1 MNEQPGTAR
10 PARASRCAVYTRKSS
25 EEGLDM
31 AFNSLDAQREA
42 GRDFIKS
49 QRGQGWTAVS
59 THYDDGGYSGGTT
72 ERPGLQKLLA
82 DIKAGRIDV
91 VVVYKVDRLSRSL
104 ADFARL
110 MQFFDEHGVSFV
122 SVTQQFNTTTSM
134 GRLTLNM
141 LLSFAQF
148 EREVAGERIR
158 DKIAATKRKGVWVC
172 GQPPLGYRLL
182 REGDP
187 DFKPGDRTLRIVE
200 PEAALIRAIF
210 KGYLE
215 LGSPI
220 KLAERLN
227 RQGHRTRR
235 WTSSTGKAHGGNP
248 MTPQYLYGVL
258 TNPVYIGRITHK
270 RRRQCA
276 PSGERRSNP
285 ASRRR
290 EHAEQ
295 PGDVWP
301 GLHKPIIDQVTWD
314 RVQAL
319 MGGIQRAQR
328 QQWTH
333 THLLKGKLRTFEGAV
348 MSPSSVQRPSTKR
361 QDQTASDQKRIIYYY
376 VSQKAIKQGYKHCPI
391 KTVNAGHLD
400 DVVRGL
406 VLDHLHGTL
415 EVDIRAFEPSVRD
428 RHIRD
433 IITDVVL
440 APDSLTLALDR
451 QKLADMPAIITKR
464 VGSKGDAPR
473 NAPAPTAIP
482 TCAFKPKVDDH
493 DGVIRMTVR
502 LQIKRLDG
510 RRFLLGPDGQDLLTT
525 ITAEGRPIPRE
536 HIVHAIGLA
545 YAWRDE
551 LLRTGGRIVDLA
563 HQYGLADGRVHRLL
577 TLTQLKPELLRRA
590 LKGELPATVT
600 LDGLIAT
607 SANLDWELQAVD
619 YSPA

>member
-1 MNEQPGTAR
+1 MTDHQR
-10 PARASRCAVYTRKSS
+10 PAAPTRTSRCAVYTRKSS

-42 GRDFIKS
+42 GRDYIKS

-59 THYDDGGYSGGTT
+59 TAYDDGGYSGGTT

-110 MQFFDEHGVSFV
+110 MQFFDEHAVSFV

-172 GQPPLGYRLL
+172 GQPPLGYRLPL
-182 REGDP
+182 EGDP
-187 DFKPGDRTLRIVE
+187 DFAPGDRTLRIVE
-200 PEAALIRAIF
+200 PEAVLIRAIF

-227 RQGHRTRR
+227 RQGQRTRR
-235 WTSSTGKAHGGNP
+235 WTSSKGRTHGGNP
-248 MTPQYLYGVL
+248 ITPQYLYGVL

-276 PSGERRSNP
+276 PSGESRSNP

-314 RVQAL
+314 RVQAM
-319 MGGIQRAQR
+319 MGGIQRTQR
-328 QQWTH
+328 EQWTH

-348 MSPSSVQRPSTKR
+348 MSPSSVQRTSTKR
-361 QDQTASDQKRIIYYY
+361 QEQTVSDQKRIIYYY

-391 KTVNAGHLD
+391 KTINAGHLD
-400 DVVRGL
+400 DLVRGL
-406 VLDHLHGTL
+406 VLDHLNGTL
-415 EVDIRAFEPSVRD
+415 GVDLRAAEPSARD
-428 RHIRD
+428 HHIRD
-433 IITDVVL
+433 AIVGAVL
-440 APDSLTLALDR
+440 APDSLTVELDQ
-451 QKLADMPAIITKR
+451 QKLGAIPALIASQAE
-464 VGSKGDAPR
+464 SKARTGGTSFV
-473 NAPAPTAIP
+473 PTHTP
-482 TCAFKPKVDDH
+482 TCAFKPEIDDH
-493 DGVIRMTVR
+493 DGITRMTVR

-510 RRFLLGPDGQDLLTT
+510 RRILLGPDGQDLITTLTP
-525 ITAEGRPIPRE
+525 EGRPIPRE

-545 YAWRDE
+545 YRWRDE
-551 LLRTGGRIVDLA
+551 LLRSGGRIVDLA
-563 HQYGLADGRVHRLL
+563 HQYGLAEGRVHRLL
-577 TLTQLKPELLRRA
+577 VLTQLKPDLLRRA
-590 LKGELPATVT
+590 LRGELPATVT
-600 LDGLIAT
+600 LDDLIDAST
-607 SANLDWELQAVD
+607 TMDWNRQVIGTR
-619 YSPA
+619 